1 MDGICTL
8 GNDVVYDQLVALLNS
23 IEAIQGPEVPVCVY
37 PYNDNTEK
45 IKAEIAKRPN
55 VELYSDRKSIEKWDK
70 FVRDVWD
77 THPTARQ
84 RWSEVG
90 SGPYHRIGTHRRYPA
105 FDGPFERF
113 IYMDADTILMS
124 PLDGIFQQLNQN
136 DWVIYDFQYKDLSH
150 VYDISSPKLE
160 ELFTREYINNRI
172 FCSGFYGSKKGIFQQ
187 ENIDWFLEKL
197 REGESEILYIWAA
210 DQPILNYMVMRLNL
224 KVNNLAISLSPN
236 ERTGNSVTSK
246 HFAEQDYILY
256 DHGKR
261 LTYLHYIGVSSKAF
275 TRVCEGENIDIPY
288 RDIFLYYRYLHEPE
302 KRPVFTTKPKPYNPP
317 PNLFQR
323 VLKKL
328 KFIHLNEYI

>member
-90 SGPYHRIGTHRRYPA
+90 SRYYHRIGTHRRYAA

-124 PLDGIFQQLNQN
+124 PLDRIFQQLNQN
-136 DWVIYDFQYKDLSH
+136 DWVIYDFQYKDLTH
-150 VYDISSPKLE
+150 VYDVSSTKMKK
-160 ELFTREYINNRI
+160 LFTSERLASEV
-172 FCSGFYGSKKGIFQQ
+172 FCSGFYGSKKDIFDA
-187 ENIDWFLEKL
+187 EKRDWLLSKFQD
-197 REGESEILYIWAA
+197 GEAEVLYPMAP
-210 DQPILNYMVMRLNL
+210 DQTILNYMVMRLNL

-236 ERTGNSVTSK
+236 EITGNSVT
-246 HFAEQDYILY
+246 
-256 DHGKR
+256 
-261 LTYLHYIGVSSKAF
+261 
-275 TRVCEGENIDIPY
+275 
-288 RDIFLYYRYLHEPE
+288 
-302 KRPVFTTKPKPYNPP
+302 
-317 PNLFQR
+317 
-323 VLKKL
+323 
-328 KFIHLNEYI
+328 

>member
-45 IKAEIAKRPN
+45 IKTEIAKRPN
-55 VELYSDRKSIEKWDK
+55 VELYSDRQSMEKWDK

-90 SGPYHRIGTHRRYPA
+90 SRSYHRIGTHRRYAA

-124 PLDGIFQQLNQN
+124 PLDRIFQQLNQN
-136 DWVIYDFQYKDLSH
+136 DWVIYDFQYKDLTH
-150 VYDISSPKLE
+150 VYDVSSAKMKK
-160 ELFTREYINNRI
+160 LFTSERLASEV
-172 FCSGFYGSKKGIFQQ
+172 FCSGFYGSKKDIFDA
-187 ENIDWFLEKL
+187 EKRDWLLSKFQD
-197 REGESEILYIWAA
+197 GEAEVLYPMAP
-210 DQPILNYMVMRLNL
+210 DQTILNYMVMRLNL
-224 KVNNLAISLSPN
+224 KVDNLAISLSPN
-236 ERTGNSVTSK
+236 EITGNSVTSK
-246 HFAEQDYILY
+246 HFEEQDHIVY
-256 DHGKR
+256 DRGKR

-275 TRVCEGENIDIPY
+275 AKICAGKNIDIPY
-288 RDIFLYYRYLHEPE
+288 RDIFLHYRYLHEPE
-302 KRPVFTTKPKPYNPP
+302 KRPVFTTKPKPYETT

-328 KFIHLNEYI
+328 KFTHK